1 MSAPQ
6 TRIMNGATLC
16 CQFYANE
23 GIAMYPM
30 GYKPL
35 SRQERLK
42 YEAAEE
48 LGLLEKLIEV
58 GWSGLTARET
68 GLIGARVRGDM
79 GR

>member
-1 MSAPQ
+1 
-6 TRIMNGATLC
+6 
-16 CQFYANE
+16 
-23 GIAMYPM
+23 MYPM

-79 GR
+79 GRE